1 MKKKQELFSK
11 IAYYC
16 FYIAVITEVLIVLI
30 DKSNYTNPIEGRL
43 FQITF
48 LLFFIKVCLTRYTK
62 REYLVIGLFLGLG
75 LITDFVADRNEIVRF
90 VMFIAACKGIDM
102 KQCLKRVFWLTLAG
116 SAVIILLS
124 ITGIYGEKALVMDY
138 GRGGEEVRYTLG
150 MGHPNALQC
159 MIWAL
164 TTLGLYLYGDK
175 CKWYHYVGAL
185 LVNIVFF
192 LLAGSKTSMLM
203 CAFTVFAFF
212 IIPYLKKGMARLF
225 GIGVMVAY
233 AGSILVSVLAAKDAI
248 LIWRAHKLGIYDP
261 RVDFYLFLD
270 KLLTGRITSLV
281 GTTRQEGTMQTWRLF
296 SAPENNYYFDM
307 GWVRLFYWYGVIPA
321 IIMIVVL
328 FVFLLYFYKK
338 RMLAEL
344 AMIGVISVYTIVEAH
359 VVSVYLARNYILF
372 LIGMYWWQIL
382 AGKWLKEPKE
392 EGQL

>member
-75 LITDFVADRNEIVRF
+75 LITDFVADRNEMVRF

-159 MIWAL
+159 MVWAL

-212 IIPYLKKGMARLF
+212 VIPYLKKGRT
-225 GIGVMVAY
+225 
-233 AGSILVSVLAAKDAI
+233 AGK
-248 LIWRAHKLGIYDP
+248 
-261 RVDFYLFLD
+261 
-270 KLLTGRITSLV
+270 TC
-281 GTTRQEGTMQTWRLF
+281 
-296 SAPENNYYFDM
+296 SAP
-307 GWVRLFYWYGVIPA
+307 
-321 IIMIVVL
+321 
-328 FVFLLYFYKK
+328 
-338 RMLAEL
+338 
-344 AMIGVISVYTIVEAH
+344 
-359 VVSVYLARNYILF
+359 
-372 LIGMYWWQIL
+372 
-382 AGKWLKEPKE
+382 
-392 EGQL
+392 